1 MSTAT
6 PPSKLEA
13 RSDVYLQPQKAQASA
28 GNAAEISDATFEE
41 AGAKAR
47 YRWASIAELFSFVVG
62 RFGMVGVM
70 GGITFGTS
78 ATCSSTSSTR

>member
-13 RSDVYLQPQKAQASA
+13 RSDVYLQASA

-47 YRWASIAELFSFVVG
+47 YR
-62 RFGMVGVM
+62 
-70 GGITFGTS
+70 
-78 ATCSSTSSTR
+78 